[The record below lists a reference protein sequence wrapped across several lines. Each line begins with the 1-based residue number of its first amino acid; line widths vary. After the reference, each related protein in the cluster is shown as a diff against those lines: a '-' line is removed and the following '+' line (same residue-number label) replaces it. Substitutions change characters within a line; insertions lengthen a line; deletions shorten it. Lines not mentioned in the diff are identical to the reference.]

1 MRLSAAFTRRSLTAA
16 AELVAEGAGVTGAG
30 APSCNVRMADAAGA
44 AALAL
49 CVARG
54 GRSIERAERP
64 LLRGD
69 GDEGLTSS
77 SQFNIENF
85 PIHELCGQRL
95 ETPSVH
101 ARCHLFL
108 LFNCK
113 KIFAT
118 VSVAFDLK
126 MHAITDKLRRWG
138 HPHRRT

>member
-1 MRLSAAFTRRSLTAA
+1 MALF
-16 AELVAEGAGVTGAG
+16 VALGWIYI
-30 APSCNVRMADAAGA
+30 D
-44 AALAL
+44 
-49 CVARG
+49 
-54 GRSIERAERP
+54 RAEMP

-85 PIHELCGQRL
+85 PINELCGQRL

-126 MHAITDKLRRWG
+126 MHAITDKLRRWD

>member
-1 MRLSAAFTRRSLTAA
+1 M
-16 AELVAEGAGVTGAG
+16 AG
-30 APSCNVRMADAAGA
+30 AAGA
-44 AALAL
+44 AALVL

-85 PIHELCGQRL
+85 PIRELCGQRL

-118 VSVAFDLK
+118 VSVAFDL
-126 MHAITDKLRRWG
+126 
-138 HPHRRT
+138 